1 MRRIVVA
8 IVVALL
14 AFTVA
19 GCAAADQTV
28 AEDTPATEQ
37 QEAAPAP
44 AEPEGPEYLTDR
56 SANDDDIA
64 PALFPSFTTTLTP
77 YAFQAK
83 LDAGRPMIIHFY
95 DSEQL
100 VADDVREE
108 IDAVM
113 EDYRGLIDMV
123 TFDVSGNGDATAAET
138 ATMYANELGVTG
150 TPYTLIVD
158 GDSFIT
164 WRWKGYAE
172 RGIIK
177 REVERATR

>member
-14 AFTVA
+14 AFTVI
-19 GCAAADQTV
+19 GCGT
-28 AEDTPATEQ
+28 AEDTAAEDAPVTEEP
-37 QEAAPAP
+37 EAAPAP

-64 PALFPSFTTTLTP
+64 PAPFPSFTTTLTP

-83 LDAGRPMIIHFY
+83 LDAGRPMVIHFY

-100 VADDVREE
+100 VTDDVREE
-108 IDAVM
+108 IDAVVD
-113 EDYRGLIDMV
+113 DYRGLIDMV
-123 TFDVSGNGDATAAET
+123 TFDVSGNGDATAAEA
-138 ATMYANELGVTG
+138 ATMYANELGVTS

-158 GDSFIT
+158 RDSFIT

-172 RGIIK
+172 SGVIK

>member
-14 AFTVA
+14 AFTVV
-19 GCAAADQTV
+19 GCGA
-28 AEDTPATEQ
+28 AEDTAAGDAPATEEP
-37 QEAAPAP
+37 EAAPAP
-44 AEPEGPEYLTDR
+44 AEAEGPEYLTDR

-64 PALFPSFTTTLTP
+64 PAPFPSFTTTLTP
-77 YAFQAK
+77 HAFQAK
-83 LDAGRPMIIHFY
+83 LDAGRAMIIYFY

-100 VADDVREE
+100 VTDDVREE
-108 IDAVM
+108 IDAVVD
-113 EDYRGLIDMV
+113 DYRGLIDMV
-123 TFDVSGNGDATAAET
+123 TFDVSGNGDATAAEA
-138 ATMYANELGVTG
+138 ATMYANELGVTS

-158 GDSFIT
+158 RDSFIT

-172 RGIIK
+172 SGVIK